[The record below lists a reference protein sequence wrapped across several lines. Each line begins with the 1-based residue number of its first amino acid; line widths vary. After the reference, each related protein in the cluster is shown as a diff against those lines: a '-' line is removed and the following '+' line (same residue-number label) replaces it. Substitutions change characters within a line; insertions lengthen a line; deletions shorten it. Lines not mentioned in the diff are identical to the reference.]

1 MTRLP
6 KPNWPGVAEALAARI
21 PRKSLHPSVPAWA
34 EADAESA
41 KRPWAVGFS
50 GGADSLALLLLLW
63 AHWPER
69 RRRLVAVH
77 FDHRLR
83 GRASTAGARF
93 CARVCVSLGI
103 RLVSGTW
110 SSARKGASEAEAR
123 MARFA

>member
-6 KPNWPGVAEALAARI
+6 KPDWPGVAEALAARI
-21 PRKSLHPSVPAWA
+21 PRKSLHSSVLAWA
-34 EADAESA
+34 ESDGESA

-69 RRRLVAVH
+69 RKRLVALH

-83 GRASTAGARF
+83 GRASTADARF
-93 CARVCVSLGI
+93 CVNVCSALG
-103 RLVSGTW
+103 VNYVGGVW
-110 SSARKGASEAEAR
+110 
-123 MARFA
+123 